1 MKSRSTCALA
11 ALAVVL
17 GACGLEPP
25 PGEARGPA
33 VFETCATCHGAQGE
47 GMREYGAP
55 AIAGLPEW
63 YLRAELEKFRSGA
76 RGAHP
81 DDVQGLRMR
90 GMARS
95 LNHEG
100 DVEAVAAYVAALPPV
115 PPTDGEGEG
124 DATHGE
130 ALYATCA
137 QCHGERATGDETRGA
152 PPLVNLDAWYV
163 ETQIHNFRAGVRGAS
178 PLDESGRTMAPMAL
192 GLADD
197 QSIRDVVAYVR
208 SLRGT

>member
-1 MKSRSTCALA
+1 MKSRSTCALV
-11 ALAVVL
+11 ALAAVL

-63 YLRAELEKFRSGA
+63 YVRAEVEKFRSGA

-100 DVEAVAAYVAALPPV
+100 DVEAIAAYVAALPPV
-115 PPTDGEGEG
+115 SPTDGEG
-124 DATHGE
+124 DATHGQ

-137 QCHGERATGDETRGA
+137 QCHGEHAEGDETRGA
-152 PPLVNLDAWYV
+152 PPLVHLDAWYV
-163 ETQIHNFRAGVRGAS
+163 ETQIHNFRSGVRGAS